1 MSGADQTR
9 LKSTLKLGSMSQRLG
24 APVQHL
30 PHFIRPPCS
39 HSWFD
44 VTTTGRPCPAP
55 AALRLVS
62 RAACR
67 PAIGPLAAGTR
78 RCARA

>member
-30 PHFIRPPCS
+30 PHFIRPPAAIPGS
-39 HSWFD
+39 TSQRLGAPVQHPPHFVWFQ
-44 VTTTGRPCPAP
+44 GPH
-55 AALRLVS
+55 AAQR
-62 RAACR
+62 
-67 PAIGPLAAGTR
+67 
-78 RCARA
+78 